1 MNRRIGLALA
11 GMSLAVLAATAL
23 QAEPKKVEV
32 SKERM
37 KASAFDYKPVD
48 DDERGLWLE
57 MDEQEKEIKNSKFLV
72 KDAALNDYVRKV
84 LCKAVGADRCGAT
97 RLYIIRTP
105 YFNASMAPNG
115 MMVVWTGLLLRARN
129 EAELAT
135 VLAHEFGHFENL
147 HSIQSFRDIRA
158 KTDAMAWL
166 SFLPYGVGLIG
177 QVSLIGSVFS
187 FNRDMERQADLASLD
202 YMAANGYQPM
212 AASNIWEQLRAEMDA
227 TAAERHV
234 KSRKDKNGGFF
245 ATHPNT
251 GDRMEYLRAAAV
263 KKAGGNYSDGAA
275 EYRVAMA
282 EWWPKLIDDQI
293 KLNDF
298 GATEFLIGQLA
309 TTGWTPE
316 LLYARG
322 ELYRT
327 RGKDGDFQTAV
338 GFYRQSIA
346 AGSDIPENWR
356 GLGIALMRSGAKET
370 GQKALRDYL
379 AKRPDATDKA
389 MILMMAGGS

>member
-97 RLYIIRTP
+97 RIYIIRTP

-327 RGKDGDFQTAV
+327 RGKDGDFQKAV

-356 GLGIALMRSGAKET
+356 GLGIALMRSGGKET

-389 MILMMAGGS
+389 MLLMMAGGS